1 MKVESIKHNNTP
13 HTSFKALKVAR
24 IQSLNDNI
32 SDTFIYSIE
41 KNKDN
46 EFCAK
51 LLNNLLTSDN
61 KRLPIQ
67 ANSIKNFI
75 KNAFGSITYTDEA
88 VLAVKDNKPFG
99 LLTAMTYEKDTLAHL
114 AYLATWKNQNFQKV
128 KNGGSMLINHLFQ
141 KFKDNR
147 EINLTPAFNSDLFY
161 FKFGFD
167 YENKYDV
174 AQMNIT
180 KNEISQQLE
189 KLTNRFRYQKLS
201 NETSVNLEDIIDLN

>member
-1 MKVESIKHNNTP
+1 MKVENIKHNNTP

-75 KNAFGSITYTDEA
+75 KNAFGSIAYTDEA

-114 AYLATWKNQNFQKV
+114 AYLTTWKNQNFQKV

-167 YENKYDV
+167 YENEYDV

>member
-1 MKVESIKHNNTP
+1 MKIESIKSKNTP
-13 HTSFKALKVAR
+13 YISFEALKVAR
-24 IQSLNDNI
+24 IQSLKDNI

-41 KNKDN
+41 KDKDDK
-46 EFCAK
+46 FCDK
-51 LLNNLLTSDN
+51 LLKNLLTSDN

-75 KNAFGSITYTDEA
+75 KNAFASITYTDEA

-99 LLTAMTYEKDTLAHL
+99 LLTALTYEKDTLAHL
-114 AYLATWKNQNFQKV
+114 AYLATWKNQDFQKV

-161 FKFGFD
+161 YKFGFD
-167 YENKYDV
+167 YENEYE
-174 AQMNIT
+174 ATQMNIT
-180 KNEISQQLE
+180 KNEISQQLQ
-189 KLTNRFRYQKLS
+189 KLTNHFRYQKVA
-201 NETSVNLEDIIDLN
+201 NETSINLEDIVDLN